1 MPAPILAVVI
11 PCFNEQAVL
20 PETAR
25 RLDVLFDHLIETGRI
40 AAQSHVCFVDDGSTD
55 RTWALIADLQQNS
68 PRIAGIRLTRNRG
81 HQNALMAGLLHTDG
95 DILVSVDAD
104 LQDDLNAIET
114 MLDAAEAG
122 AEIVYGVRSARRTDS
137 FQKRISAHAYYR
149 LLRWMG
155 VEIVFD
161 HADFRLL
168 TRRAVEALAQFGET
182 NLFLRALIPQLGFQ
196 TSIVTYERAE
206 RFAGVTK
213 YSLRKMLG
221 LAVEGV
227 TSFSTRPL
235 QIVTILGGFT
245 ALLAIGLTV
254 WALLA
259 TLVFRHVIPGWASTV
274 IPIYLICS
282 VQLLSLGV
290 IGEYVGKI
298 YLEAKRRPRFL
309 IAETLAAGNPPT
321 IAAPRA
327 RQAAHD

>member
-1 MPAPILAVVI
+1 MQAPPVLAVVV
-11 PCFNEQAVL
+11 PCFNEQDVL

-25 RLDVLFDHLIETGRI
+25 RLDALFDQLVGLGRI
-40 AAQSHVCFVDDGSTD
+40 APSSHVCFVDDGSTD
-55 RTWALIADLQQNS
+55 RTWSLIAGLGAGS
-68 PRIAGIRLTRNRG
+68 RRFGGIRLTRNRG
-81 HQNALMAGLLHTDG
+81 HQNALMAGLLNVRG
-95 DILVSVDAD
+95 DVVVTIDAD
-104 LQDDLNAIET
+104 LQDDINAIEA
-114 MLDAAEAG
+114 MLDEAAAG
-122 AEIVYGVRSARRTDS
+122 AEIVYGVRSARRSDS
-137 FQKRISAHAYYR
+137 FQKRVSARAYYR
-149 LLRWMG
+149 LLKGLG

-168 TRRAVEALAQFGET
+168 TRRAIDALSEYKET

-196 TSIVTYERAE
+196 TSIVTYERSE

-213 YSLRKMLG
+213 YSLRKMLR

-235 QIVTILGGFT
+235 QIVTLIGGL
-245 ALLAIGLTV
+245 ASLMAIGLTV

-274 IPIYLICS
+274 IPIYLVCS

-298 YLEAKRRPRFL
+298 YLEAKQRPRYL
-309 IAETLAAGNPPT
+309 IAEILGPAD
-321 IAAPRA
+321 APIRNA
-327 RQAAHD
+327 VPQPAHE